1 MFYLS
6 LIDLLVIDFMDEE
19 GEEELAERLSVEM
32 LPLRCRDRYYQNF
45 LNELIYLEASSTE
58 MNFYKQRFC
67 SGISILQ
74 EYPKSYPQFRRF
86 VKLSLYCCHHFLV
99 AVGKVAAKRMR
110 TWMVTMMMK
119 KMMKVVRKPSIYN
132 YSSLVSSHMKVKT
145 VTVKM
150 TVTPLTVYHIHP
162 QC

>member
-1 MFYLS
+1 
-6 LIDLLVIDFMDEE
+6 
-19 GEEELAERLSVEM
+19 
-32 LPLRCRDRYYQNF
+32 
-45 LNELIYLEASSTE
+45 
-58 MNFYKQRFC
+58 
-67 SGISILQ
+67 
-74 EYPKSYPQFRRF
+74 
-86 VKLSLYCCHHFLV
+86 
-99 AVGKVAAKRMR
+99 VGKVAAKRMR